1 MNKQRFEI
9 SNLNKMIDRI
19 DQIKQLYKELSEE
32 TREQLDNSFEWEN
45 KPLAVI
51 NHLEIVLNDCLEIIK
66 EVKKCQQ
73 LEQK

>member
-1 MNKQRFEI
+1 MNKQRFEM

-45 KPLAVI
+45 KPLTVI
-51 NHLEIVLNDCLEIIK
+51 NHLEIVLNDSLEIIQ
-66 EVKKCQQ
+66 EVAQ
-73 LEQK
+73 